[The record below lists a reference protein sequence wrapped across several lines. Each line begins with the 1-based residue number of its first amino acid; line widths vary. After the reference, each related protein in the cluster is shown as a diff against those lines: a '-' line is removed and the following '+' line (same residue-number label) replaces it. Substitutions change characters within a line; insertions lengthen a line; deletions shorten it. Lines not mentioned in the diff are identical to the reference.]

1 MESDGFLYILGR
13 KSDQIRY
20 KSFDGIV
27 YPATVE
33 NAAKKHPNVAEA
45 QVWYLTNRFIYI

>member
-13 KSDQIRY
+13 KSDQMRY
-20 KSFDGIV
+20 KYLDGIV

-45 QVWYLTNRFIYI
+45 HV